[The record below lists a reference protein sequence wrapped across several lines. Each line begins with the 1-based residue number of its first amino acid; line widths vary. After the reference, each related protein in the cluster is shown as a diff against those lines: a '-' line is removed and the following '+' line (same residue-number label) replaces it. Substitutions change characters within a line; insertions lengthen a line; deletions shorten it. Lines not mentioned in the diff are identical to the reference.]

1 MKKVAALLLTLAVAF
16 GLTLGRASTVIS
28 KDWAKN
34 SAEFR
39 ASKIRGADVRD
50 ENGKKFGEIRDLV
63 LDPQMPGHILFAI
76 VKPGRS
82 LEFSGDRLLAI
93 PFSALAARDPDNYV
107 LHMSRDMIRKA
118 PSFDEDHWPDLRDRS
133 WSADVYRY
141 FGQNPYWTEM
151 R

>member
-1 MKKVAALLLTLAVAF
+1 MEKYAAILLTVAVAF
-16 GLTLGRASTVIS
+16 ALTVGSVS
-28 KDWAKN
+28 SVMSNEWSSN

-39 ASKIRGADVRD
+39 ASKIRGASVRD

-63 LDPQMPGHILFAI
+63 IDPQAPGHILFA
-76 VKPGRS
+76 VVRPGRS

-93 PFSALAARDPDNYV
+93 PFGALTARDPRHYD
-107 LHMSRDMIRKA
+107 LHMSREMIRKA
-118 PSFDEDHWPDLRDRS
+118 PSFDEDHWPNLQDRS

-141 FGQNPYWTEM
+141 FGQSPYWTDM